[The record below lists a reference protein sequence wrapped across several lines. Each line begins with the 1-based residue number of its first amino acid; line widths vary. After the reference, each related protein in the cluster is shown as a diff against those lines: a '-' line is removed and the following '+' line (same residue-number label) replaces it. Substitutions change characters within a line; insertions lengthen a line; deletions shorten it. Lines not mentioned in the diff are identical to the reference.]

1 MPGADGPAGERMPPI
16 SLGDHEQVGVIAVT
30 STDAPPAAHTLL
42 AEHGFWRPRGVFG
55 SILIHDR
62 YDHDVPA
69 RLTRFLADADR
80 QGIGVEYHL
89 PRILADAGSPAA
101 GKRVEELWRDNQ
113 QREYRRCQREA
124 VRIATFGS
132 DLESLAHGLCHRLPG
147 EWASHVTGF
156 ADPDSQLDFFDD
168 LWDNASLASAWMQFR
183 VPRAAILTRPDR
195 LELVVIDRPLHRG
208 QVLVGALS
216 LHGITHDYFGDDNA
230 PHAIAVPSE
239 AVRAAHTVSRRLLP
253 ATTRPPNASGTHA
266 RIPHRPVRLHHRPRP
281 APAWAV
287 VPKARRLPSSQEPP
301 VERTQPEPLHRL
313 PAPEVAHTLTL
324 SWYPDGVVGAPYRSV
339 PEDARMVFGCRF
351 QYSPH
356 ESAFVLPTSYST
368 SDRAVLIQT
377 AVRLLTS

>member
-1 MPGADGPAGERMPPI
+1 MPEPAEQSTPHRSQQQNLELRSTSEPLELLDHTGHVPDDGGSPAGASSSDINSTRTSLALLDTDGPADKPTPAI
-16 SLGDHEQVGVIAVT
+16 SLGDHDQIGVIALT
-30 STDAPPAAHTLL
+30 SNDAPAAAHTLL
-42 AEHGFWRPRGVFG
+42 TDHGFWRPRGVFG

-89 PRILADAGSPAA
+89 PRIFADAGSPAA
-101 GKRVEELWRDNQ
+101 GKRVEDLWRDNQ
-113 QREYRRCQREA
+113 QREYRRSQREA
-124 VRIATFGS
+124 VRISTSGS

-147 EWASHVTGF
+147 EWASCITDF

-183 VPRAAILTRPDR
+183 VPRAAILTGPNR

-230 PHAIAVPSE
+230 PHAIAVPAE

-253 ATTRPPNASGTHA
+253 RYRQA
-266 RIPHRPVRLHHRPRP
+266 
-281 APAWAV
+281 
-287 VPKARRLPSSQEPP
+287 ARRLRKP
-301 VERTQPEPLHRL
+301 
-313 PAPEVAHTLTL
+313 
-324 SWYPDGVVGAPYRSV
+324 
-339 PEDARMVFGCRF
+339 
-351 QYSPH
+351 
-356 ESAFVLPTSYST
+356 
-368 SDRAVLIQT
+368 
-377 AVRLLTS
+377 